1 MPPKGQRSERRQGPA
16 TRFELLALFGGEAV
30 RAPLALRRCVGR
42 VATMCLFELH
52 VRYRARSGVA
62 LGFCGAAR
70 VFAMGRVNYLGK
82 PFVDEVISAIL
93 GAGVRLLC

>member
-1 MPPKGQRSERRQGPA
+1 
-16 TRFELLALFGGEAV
+16 
-30 RAPLALRRCVGR
+30 
-42 VATMCLFELH
+42 MCLFELH
-52 VRYRARSGVA
+52 VRYRVRSGVA

-82 PFVDEVISAIL
+82 PFVDEVISTIL

>member
-1 MPPKGQRSERRQGPA
+1 
-16 TRFELLALFGGEAV
+16 
-30 RAPLALRRCVGR
+30 
-42 VATMCLFELH
+42 MCLFELH
-52 VRYRARSGVA
+52 VRYRVWSGVA

-70 VFAMGRVNYLGK
+70 VSAMGRANYQEK